1 MKVIFGTCS
10 DDKRS
15 LNKTLENK
23 KESDC
28 KLKDTTS
35 VINPTLIIK
44 GGLKD
49 FAYYNMFHIADLG
62 RTYYITDVKSINN
75 GLVEVTGHVDVLTS
89 FYKEIMQ
96 SKFLVSR
103 SSNWY
108 NSFENDNL
116 MNELNCHQYEAKT
129 FTMPLRPTTEKTS
142 TGNYAQDGHFILIT
156 SGYSKA

>member
-10 DDKRS
+10 NDKRA

-28 KLKDTTS
+28 KLKEKTS
-35 VINPTLIIK
+35 VINPTLLIK
-44 GGLKD
+44 GGLND
-49 FAYYNMFHIADLG
+49 FAYYNMFHIADFG
-62 RTYYITDVKSINN
+62 RTYYITDVKSVSNDI
-75 GLVEVTGHVDVLTS
+75 VEVSGHVDVLTS
-89 FYKEIMQ
+89 FYKEIMK

-116 MNELNCHQYEAKT
+116 INELNCEQYEAKC
-129 FTMPLRPTTEKTS
+129 FDMPIKPTTEKTS
-142 TGNYAQDGHFILIT
+142 TGHYDAEGNFILIT
-156 SGYSKA
+156 SGYSSL